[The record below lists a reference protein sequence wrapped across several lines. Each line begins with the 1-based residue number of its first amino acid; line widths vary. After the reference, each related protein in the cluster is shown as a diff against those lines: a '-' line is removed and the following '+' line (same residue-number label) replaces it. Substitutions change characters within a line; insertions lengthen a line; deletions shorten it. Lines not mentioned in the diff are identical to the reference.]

1 MFNTSHN
8 RLSNK
13 IIENLQELS
22 IVHKHNTID
31 NIDKE
36 YIELNNDKQ
45 NNLFDYQSSNIIMKY
60 VRKGIVNDIYYHIC
74 KVNDQTLS
82 KIENYIN
89 YFDCEYFSNK
99 NDFSYN
105 KEISLEKL
113 AYIYIIIIPINKNKQ
128 ISLEIL
134 HNPIKK
140 NIINI
145 GNPITIFTTYNNL
158 FQIKSTSNIDI
169 FAAYIYFN

>member
-8 RLSNK
+8 RLTNK

-31 NIDKE
+31 NINKE
-36 YIELNNDKQ
+36 YNELNNDKQ
-45 NNLFDYQSSNIIMKY
+45 INLFDYQSSNINMKY
-60 VRKGIVNDIYYHIC
+60 MRKGILNDIYYHIC
-74 KVNDQTLS
+74 KSNDQPLS
-82 KIENYIN
+82 EIENHIN

-105 KEISLEKL
+105 NKISLEKL
-113 AYIYIIIIPINKNKQ
+113 AYIYITIIPDNKNKQ
-128 ISLEIL
+128 TSLEII

-145 GNPITIFTTYNNL
+145 SNPISIFTTYNNL

-169 FAAYIYFN
+169 FCAYIYFN